1 MDALTKLSR
10 EAQVV
15 LGATLLFVIISFFD
29 WQQYSSSF
37 ITVGVTLWHGFGT
50 LTAIVALILLGW
62 EIARAFGVQINTG
75 AFTSGQI
82 SAVLALLL
90 VIFTVIVFL
99 DWSQFRHWPEWLGL
113 ILSIVIA
120 AAAFRRAR
128 LEGVEIP
135 RSMPS
140 MGAGRSGGAA
150 AATAPAAGAEGDSPS
165 GPAVA
170 DGTAA
175 AAPPA
180 ATPVAREP
188 AAAAAEETHDH
199 DDHEGHDHGEPDEEG
214 NAGGDEPVGESGE
227 GPQA

>member
-1 MDALTKLSR
+1 MDALMKLSR

-90 VIFTVIVFL
+90 LIFTVIVFL

-140 MGAGRSGGAA
+140 MSGVGRSGGAA
-150 AATAPAAGAEGDSPS
+150 AAAAPAA
-165 GPAVA
+165 
-170 DGTAA
+170 AA
-175 AAPPA
+175 SAAPPA
-180 ATPVAREP
+180 AAPVEREP
-188 AAAAAEETHDH
+188 AAAEAEMHDH
-199 DDHEGHDHGEPDEEG
+199 DDHEGHDHGEPADE
-214 NAGGDEPVGESGE
+214 AGAEDESGE
-227 GPQA
+227 SPQA